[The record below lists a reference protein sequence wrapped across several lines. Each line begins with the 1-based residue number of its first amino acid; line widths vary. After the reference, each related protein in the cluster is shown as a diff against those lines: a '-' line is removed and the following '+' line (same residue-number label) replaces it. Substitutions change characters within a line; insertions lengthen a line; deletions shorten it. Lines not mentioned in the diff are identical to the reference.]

1 MSARRKSTGR
11 EFHKYW
17 GLGFEFAAFVG
28 LGLYLGYKA
37 DQHWGIEPWG
47 MLSGCAVGLT
57 GGMYLLFKAG
67 FAMMKEFDKNDGDGP
82 EAS

>member
-11 EFHKYW
+11 EFYKYW

-28 LGLYLGYKA
+28 LGLYLGYQA
-37 DQHWGIEPWG
+37 DQHWVAEPWG
-47 MLSGCAVGLT
+47 MLTGGAAGLA

-67 FAMMKEFDKNDGDGP
+67 FAMMREFDNNDGDGP
-82 EAS
+82 EAP